1 MKIKFIFFF
10 FIFTLFSKLFAQDIE
25 NRIDLK
31 SLFLLSLHGEKEK
44 SIKNNNLIVN
54 NNKFFIDNQRL
65 VNGLYSQ
72 SNYNSLTVLI
82 QLLYTNNHIL
92 KNKKSKY
99 LLNSALYAKHE
110 GLNEA
115 TLYEIAKLYFKVL
128 NLKKQLQL
136 NMKRE
141 KLLRQTLEYA
151 KEREKIGINISDDL
165 KSLYLQLR
173 NVSVDRIKIYEEK
186 TKLKQMLKVLVKKEL
201 DNFNLKDYDLKSD
214 EFLVKNESMIFYVN
228 TKEKL
233 NRVSNK
239 LASKYIDENI
249 QITVMQSLLNSK
261 KDKAK
266 EDEYTQELLK
276 KSKTVD
282 EVINEHKNS
291 NTNKPW
297 NKEDFDKIIKEKL
310 PLYINA
316 KVTLK
321 NNQNKKEVK
330 NLNLTIKN
338 QKSKIHN
345 TISKNLHYLISNY
358 KTINNSKISNKNA
371 QRNYILNKKMY
382 RKGDISLDVLLN
394 AQKNM
399 IISLLNGYNAR
410 YEYLQD
416 IVAILYNT
424 GKIKSF
430 AYDGIK
436 QEFENS
442 IF

>member
-1 MKIKFIFFF
+1 
-10 FIFTLFSKLFAQDIE
+10 
-25 NRIDLK
+25 
-31 SLFLLSLHGEKEK
+31 
-44 SIKNNNLIVN
+44 
-54 NNKFFIDNQRL
+54 
-65 VNGLYSQ
+65 
-72 SNYNSLTVLI
+72 LTVLI
-82 QLLYTNNHIL
+82 QLLYTNHDIL
-92 KNKKSKY
+92 KSKQSKY
-99 LLNSALYAKHE
+99 LLDSVLYAKYE
-110 GLNEA
+110 GLKEA
-115 TLYEIAKLYFKVL
+115 TLYEISKLYFKIL

-151 KEREKIGINISDDL
+151 KEREKIGINISEDL

-186 TKLKQMLKVLVKKEL
+186 TKLKQMLKLLLGKEL

-214 EFLVKNESMIFYVN
+214 EFLTKDESMIFYIN

-233 NRVSNK
+233 NRISNK

-249 QITVMQSLLNSK
+249 QISVMQSLLNSK

-266 EDEYTQELLK
+266 QDEYTQELLK

-297 NKEDFDKIIKEKL
+297 NEEDFDKIIREKL
-310 PLYINA
+310 PLYMNA

-321 NNQNKKEVK
+321 NSQNKKEVK
-330 NLNLTIKN
+330 SLKLTIKN
-338 QKSKIHN
+338 QKSRIHN
-345 TISKNLHYLISNY
+345 TISKNFHYLISNY

-371 QRNYILNKKMY
+371 QRNYILNEKMY
-382 RKGDISLDVLLN
+382 KKGDISLDTLLS

-399 IISLLNGYNAR
+399 IISLLNKYNAR

-416 IVAILYNT
+416 IVVIYYNT
-424 GKIKSF
+424 GKIKAF

-436 QEFENS
+436 NEFENS

>member
-1 MKIKFIFFF
+1 MKIKLILFFF
-10 FIFTLFSKLFAQDIE
+10 MFTLFSKLFAQDIE

-31 SLFLLSLHGEKEK
+31 SLFLLSLEQEKEK

-82 QLLYTNNHIL
+82 QLLYTNHDIL
-92 KNKKSKY
+92 KSKQSKY
-99 LLNSALYAKHE
+99 LLDSVLYAKYE
-110 GLNEA
+110 GLKEA
-115 TLYEIAKLYFKVL
+115 TLYEISKLYFKIL
-128 NLKKQLQL
+128 NLKK
-136 NMKRE
+136 

-151 KEREKIGINISDDL
+151 KEREKIGINISEDL

-186 TKLKQMLKVLVKKEL
+186 TKLKQMLKLLLGKEL

-214 EFLVKNESMIFYVN
+214 EFLTKDESMIFYIN

-233 NRVSNK
+233 NRISNK

-249 QITVMQSLLNSK
+249 QISVMQSLLNSK

-266 EDEYTQELLK
+266 QDEYTQELLK

-297 NKEDFDKIIKEKL
+297 NEEDFDKIIREKL
-310 PLYINA
+310 PLYMNA

-321 NNQNKKEVK
+321 NSQNKKEVK
-330 NLNLTIKN
+330 SLKLTIKN
-338 QKSKIHN
+338 QKSRIHN
-345 TISKNLHYLISNY
+345 TISKNFHYLISNY

-371 QRNYILNKKMY
+371 QRNYILNEKMY
-382 RKGDISLDVLLN
+382 KKGDISLDTLLS

-399 IISLLNGYNAR
+399 IISLLNKYNAR

-416 IVAILYNT
+416 IVVIYYNT
-424 GKIKSF
+424 GKIKAF

-436 QEFENS
+436 NEFENS

>member
-1 MKIKFIFFF
+1 MKIKLILFFF
-10 FIFTLFSKLFAQDIE
+10 MFTLFSKLFAQDIE

-31 SLFLLSLHGEKEK
+31 SLFLLSLEQEKEK

-82 QLLYTNNHIL
+82 QLLYTNHDIL
-92 KNKKSKY
+92 KSKQSKY
-99 LLNSALYAKHE
+99 LLDSVLYAKYE
-110 GLNEA
+110 GLKEA
-115 TLYEIAKLYFKVL
+115 TLYEISKLYFKIL

-141 KLLRQTLEYA
+141 KLLRQTLEFA
-151 KEREKIGINISDDL
+151 KEREKIGINISEDL

-186 TKLKQMLKVLVKKEL
+186 ANLKQMLKLLLGKEL

-214 EFLVKNESMIFYVN
+214 EFLTKNESMIFYIN

-233 NRVSNK
+233 NRISNK

-249 QITVMQSLLNSK
+249 QISVMQSLLNSK

-266 EDEYTQELLK
+266 QDEYTQELLK

-297 NKEDFDKIIKEKL
+297 NEKDFDKIVREKL
-310 PLYINA
+310 PLYMNA

-321 NNQNKKEVK
+321 NSQNKKEVK
-330 NLNLTIKN
+330 SLKLTIKN

-345 TISKNLHYLISNY
+345 TISKNFHYLISNY

-371 QRNYILNKKMY
+371 QRNYILNEKMY
-382 RKGDISLDVLLN
+382 KKGDISLDTLLS

-399 IISLLNGYNAR
+399 IISLLNKYNAR

-416 IVAILYNT
+416 IVAIYYNT
-424 GKIKSF
+424 GKIKAF

-436 QEFENS
+436 NEFENS

>member
-1 MKIKFIFFF
+1 MKIKLILFFF
-10 FIFTLFSKLFAQDIE
+10 MFTLFSKLFAQDIE

-31 SLFLLSLHGEKEK
+31 SLFLLSLEQEKEK

-82 QLLYTNNHIL
+82 QLLYTNHDIL
-92 KNKKSKY
+92 KSKQSKY
-99 LLNSALYAKHE
+99 LLDSVLYAKYE
-110 GLNEA
+110 GLKEA
-115 TLYEIAKLYFKVL
+115 TLYEITKLYFKIL

-141 KLLRQTLEYA
+141 KLLRQTLEFA
-151 KEREKIGINISDDL
+151 KEREKIGINISEDL

-186 TKLKQMLKVLVKKEL
+186 ANLKQMLKLLLGKEL

-214 EFLVKNESMIFYVN
+214 EFLTKDESMIFYIN

-233 NRVSNK
+233 NRISNK

-249 QITVMQSLLNSK
+249 QISVMQSLLNSK

-266 EDEYTQELLK
+266 QDEYTQELLK

-297 NKEDFDKIIKEKL
+297 NEEDFDKIVREKL
-310 PLYINA
+310 PLYMNA

-321 NNQNKKEVK
+321 NSQNKKEVK
-330 NLNLTIKN
+330 SLKLTIKN

-345 TISKNLHYLISNY
+345 TISKNFHYLISNY

-371 QRNYILNKKMY
+371 QRNYILNEKMY
-382 RKGDISLDVLLN
+382 KKGDISLDTLLS

-399 IISLLNGYNAR
+399 IISLLNKYNAR

-416 IVAILYNT
+416 IVAIYYNT
-424 GKIKSF
+424 GKIKAF

-436 QEFENS
+436 NEFENS